1 MPRLGVIMDIQPV
14 QLHFFSRFT
23 CKLSTSI
30 LAKKGY
36 VVKTIVKDP
45 LPHPEESTFVTPDF

>member
-1 MPRLGVIMDIQPV
+1 MPRLVVIMDIQPV

-23 CKLSTSI
+23 CKLFTSI

-36 VVKTIVKDP
+36 VVKAIFKDP
-45 LPHPEESTFVTPDF
+45 LPHPEESTSVTPDF